1 MSEQFLRI
9 LFPGQARVCGRA
21 LPQLTLWRL
30 ACLFAIQSPFLS
42 IDKQSGTFTL
52 SDLLLAVRAVKA
64 RNQCAPSLRPRIRD
78 LLTLIFRRKNKAY
91 RDKHGSCFVEWL
103 SLHQLPPEL
112 WENEGSE
119 NRTISAPFILS
130 QVAGLMGLGMTHSE
144 AWDTSPGYAKWL
156 LAAHAERQT
165 DRVRFFTEDDEEIN
179 RVTAALDER
188 TEAETQTKYKADL
201 PPAIYER
208 WLSARQTLKQS

>member
-9 LFPGQARVCGRA
+9 LFPGQASVCGRA

-64 RNQCAPSLRPRIRD
+64 RNQCTPFLRPSVRD

-91 RDKHGSCFVEWL
+91 REKHGSCFVEWL
-103 SLHQLPPEL
+103 SLHQLSPEL
-112 WENEGSE
+112 WENEDSD

-130 QVAGLMGLGMTHSE
+130 QVAGLIGIGMIHAE

-165 DRVRFFTEDDEEIN
+165 DRVKFYNDDDDEIN
-179 RVTAALDER
+179 MATAALDQR
-188 TEAETQTKYKADL
+188 TEAETLAHAKADL
-201 PPAIYER
+201 SPAAYER
-208 WLSARQTLKQS
+208 WLSARQNLKQS

>member
-9 LFPGQARVCGRA
+9 LFPGQARVCGRV

-42 IDKQSGTFTL
+42 VDKQSGTFTL
-52 SDLLLAVRAVKA
+52 SDLLLAVRTVKA
-64 RNQCAPSLRPRIRD
+64 HNQCAPALRPRFRD

-91 RDKHGSCFVEWL
+91 REKHGSCFVEWL

-112 WENEGSE
+112 WENEDSD

-130 QVAGLMGLGMTHSE
+130 QVAGLMGLGMTHAQ

-165 DRVRFFTEDDEEIN
+165 DRVKFYNDDDDEIN
-179 RVTAALDER
+179 MATAALDQR
-188 TEAETQTKYKADL
+188 TEAETLAQAKADL
-201 PPAIYER
+201 SPDAYER

>member
-9 LFPGQARVCGRA
+9 LFPGQASVCGRV

-42 IDKQSGTFTL
+42 IDKQGGVFTL

-64 RNQCAPSLRPRIRD
+64 RNQCTPSLRPSCRD
-78 LLTLIFRRKNKAY
+78 LITLLFRRKNKAY
-91 RDKHGSCFVEWL
+91 REKHGACFVEWL
-103 SLHQLPPEL
+103 SLHQLSPEL
-112 WENEGSE
+112 WENEDSD

-130 QVAGLMGLGMTHSE
+130 QVAGLMGLGMTHAE
-144 AWDTSPGYAKWL
+144 AWDTPPGYAKWL

-165 DRVRFFTEDDEEIN
+165 DRVKFYNDEDDEIN
-179 RVTAALDER
+179 MATAALDER
-188 TEAETQTKYKADL
+188 TEAETLAQAKTDL
-201 PPAIYER
+201 SPEAYER
-208 WLSARQTLKQS
+208 WLSARQTLKQG